1 MIVRSTLT
9 WSGRDLMKSIK
20 LPAEWTERR
29 EVFLKSAI
37 RNLEEGIY
45 WLSCFSAHQA
55 VEFYLKTL
63 LVSIAGVHPYTHDLA
78 KLLDAMRAIGIEVPN
93 DISLSCELLTPH
105 YALARYP
112 GKRTYNYTAE
122 R

>member
-1 MIVRSTLT
+1 
-9 WSGRDLMKSIK
+9 MKSIK

-29 EVFLKSAI
+29 EVFLKNAI

-63 LVSIAGVHPYTHDLA
+63 LVSIAGVHSYTHDLVE
-78 KLLDAMRAIGIEVPN
+78 LLDAMRAIKIEVPQQYLTLLRAIN
-93 DISLSCELLTPH
+93 TTLRARQIS
-105 YALARYP
+105 R
-112 GKRTYNYTAE
+112 
-122 R
+122 